1 MQEITPQMLELGALA
16 AIFGLA
22 VKEFFSYLK
31 TKKEKNGNEAVNQQ
45 LLEAITE
52 QNQNHLHTIQE
63 TISGMCDDLNVGNAR
78 VVKAITDMHTDLA
91 SRLGEIKGVL
101 NNKR

>member
-22 VKEFFSYLK
+22 IKEFFSWLK
-31 TKKEKNGNEAVNQQ
+31 SRQEKNGGEAVNKQ

-52 QNQNHLHTIQE
+52 QNSNHLHTIQG
-63 TISGMCDDLNVGNAR
+63 TIEGMCKDLNVGNDR